1 MTFQIASLSIVPPL
15 PPTKRKTKRATTRE
29 ERHAQ
34 QAPDAMKLMVRRAV
48 RAAEDALNGSVI
60 GQMFLGG
67 VITTN
72 QYAASQAYSK
82 MRGRHDRA
90 IGLPRRSAR
99 SPVYGDII
107 SGPGAELP
115 ERVLREL
122 KSDHQRMILVAKA
135 SHVILDRVL
144 LDDEEP
150 AEREMERLKHA
161 LDRMAWFFGIGEQ
174 LQKGGGASRS

>member
-1 MTFQIASLSIVPPL
+1 MNFHIAPPRAVPPL
-15 PPTKRKTKRATTRE
+15 PPTKRSKRAKTRE

-34 QAPDAMKLMVRRAV
+34 QAPDALRLMVRRAV

-60 GQMFLGG
+60 GRMFLGG
-67 VITTN
+67 VITPS

-82 MRGRHDRA
+82 LRGRHDRA

-107 SGPGAELP
+107 GGPGAELR

-122 KSDHQRMILVAKA
+122 KSDHQRMILVAKS

-150 AEREMERLKHA
+150 AEKETERLRHT
-161 LDRMAWFFGIGEQ
+161 LHRMCWFFGIGAVE
-174 LQKGGGASRS
+174 